1 MDPIEDPAL
10 PATAAS
16 VEEVQR
22 RADRAANDGLFLGG
36 PWRTF
41 AQSGVR
47 QLHALH
53 GEGLTPQSMV
63 ADVGCGAL
71 RGGYWLIHHLDAG
84 RYCGVEPSR
93 TFLQTGLDYILEE
106 GVRREK
112 QPRFAVRSDF
122 DLAAFG
128 EAFDFV
134 LAAGILN
141 HAAKRHVDALFAS
154 FAEVAPSGGVLLAQ
168 YKQAGRGRDYKGRR
182 WVGRSH
188 ERDRPG
194 YVRHNF
200 ERLATL
206 GERHDLAVEHH
217 DSLGGAGGP
226 AWIRATR
233 EQESA
238 VDA

>member
-1 MDPIEDPAL
+1 MDTIGS
-10 PATAAS
+10 TAAP

-36 PWRTF
+36 PRGTF

-47 QLHALH
+47 QLRALV
-53 GEGLTPQSMV
+53 GDGMVPQSMV

-71 RGGYWLIHHLDAG
+71 RGGYWLIHHLDSG
-84 RYCGVEPSR
+84 RYCGVEPSEA
-93 TFLQTGLDYILEE
+93 FLQTGLGYILESN
-106 GVRREK
+106 VRRWK
-112 QPRFAVRSDF
+112 KPRFELRSDF
-122 DLAAFG
+122 DLSAFG
-128 EAFDFV
+128 ETFDFV

-154 FAEVAPSGGVLLAQ
+154 FAKVATRGGVLLAQ
-168 YKQAGRGRDYKGRR
+168 YKQAGRGRDYQGRR

-188 ERDRPG
+188 ERGQPG

-206 GERHDLAVEHH
+206 GERCDLAVEHY

-226 AWIRATR
+226 SWIRATR
-233 EQESA
+233 S
-238 VDA
+238 